1 LTRGASPFLGVRGRN
16 TGGMVPHS
24 GNHDPGGSCNLAA
37 FPASQ
42 GRGFWLVEIRAER
55 SSSSDWLAID
65 DEIEISVTVWQ
76 NQKFP

>member
-1 LTRGASPFLGVRGRN
+1 
-16 TGGMVPHS
+16 M
-24 GNHDPGGSCNLAA
+24 
-37 FPASQ
+37 
-42 GRGFWLVEIRAER
+42 VEIRAER